1 MKMNSEKARWTTLDE
16 SKYSLYRKLAE
27 TKPPTFPDETPATPA
42 NLAMAEKVAL
52 WSDRLSMWP
61 SYAIMIGVAITVFW
75 RTGEVFAPIAAT
87 IVLILPIA
95 GIGALIAWVLRKLLQ
110 FDKRYGHLI
119 SLAERHRENEN
130 RLARHAQNS
139 REAIEALVEL
149 EGRRNAYIAQQE
161 LQAADE
167 LKESKR
173 RVASKDCAEHWR
185 AMRGYDL
192 EHHLEVL
199 FACAGFSVTRQGKSG
214 DDGVDLVL
222 IRHGRSIAVQS
233 KGWGNPVGPATVREL
248 IGARHIHS
256 ASEAWLVAV
265 GGVTAGAAKLAKG
278 HDIRIV
284 SADDLAAYAKEFG
297 QSITHADLSGIA
309 TSRPSAG
316 EIGN

>member
-1 MKMNSEKARWTTLDE
+1 MKMNSDKARWTTLDE

-27 TKPPTFPDETPATPA
+27 TMPPNFLDETPATPA
-42 NLAMAEKVAL
+42 NLAMAEKIAL
-52 WSDRLSMWP
+52 WSERLKTWP
-61 SYAIMIGVAITVFW
+61 AYAIMIGLAITVFW
-75 RTGEVFAPIAAT
+75 RTGELGAAFVSTIA
-87 IVLILPIA
+87 LGLPIA
-95 GIGALIAWVLRKLLQ
+95 GICMLIAWVLRKLLQ

-130 RLARHAQNS
+130 RLARHTQNS

-149 EGRRNAYIAQQE
+149 EVRRNAYIAEQE
-161 LQAADE
+161 LQAAE
-167 LKESKR
+167 LLEENKR

-192 EHHLEVL
+192 EHQLEVL
-199 FACAGFSVTRQGKSG
+199 FTCAGFSVTRQGKSG
-214 DDGVDLVL
+214 DHGVDLAL

-233 KGWGNPVGPATVREL
+233 KGWGNAVGPATVREL

-265 GGVTAGAAKLAKG
+265 GGVTAGAAKLAKD

-284 SADDLAAYAKEFG
+284 SADDLADYAKEFG

-309 TSRPSAG
+309 SRPSVG